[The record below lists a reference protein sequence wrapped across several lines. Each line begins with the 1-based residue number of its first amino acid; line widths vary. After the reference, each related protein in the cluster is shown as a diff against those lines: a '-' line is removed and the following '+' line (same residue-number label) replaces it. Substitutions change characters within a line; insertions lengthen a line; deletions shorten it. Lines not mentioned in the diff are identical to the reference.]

1 MGLHFEFA
9 TASKIV
15 FGNHTSGKLP
25 ELLDGM
31 GKRVLLVTG
40 KNAARHQPF
49 IDLLSEFGFSVTI
62 YQIISE
68 PTIEIIDGGV
78 NKAREE
84 HCEVVVGIGG
94 GSVIDGAKAIAAM
107 VPNPGELLDYL
118 EVIGRGKAL
127 SKEPLPYIAVST
139 TSGTGAEATKNA
151 VIKSKQKSV
160 KVSLRSSLM
169 YPDVALVDPVLTVSL
184 PQDITATTGT
194 DALTHLLE
202 TFVSNQA
209 NPFIDMYCREG
220 MKRISRSLVKVYTDG
235 TNLNAR
241 EDMSMASMLGGMALA
256 NVKLGAVH
264 GFAGPMGGMF
274 PVPHGAVCACL
285 LPAVME
291 MNIEVLT
298 DNKMHDQLFKFHE
311 VAQIL
316 TGSEKATA
324 TDGILW
330 VKELVK
336 VLKIPP
342 LSEFGVTQN
351 YFPELVDKAQ
361 KASSMKGNPVK
372 LDEKQLTTIL
382 DKSL

>member
-1 MGLHFEFA
+1 MGLNFEFA
-9 TASKIV
+9 TASRII
-15 FGNHTSGKLP
+15 FGNHVSDKLP
-25 ELLDGM
+25 ELLAGM

-40 KNAARHQPF
+40 KNSARHQPF
-49 IDLLSEFGFSVTI
+49 IDLLTGADFKVTL
-62 YQIISE
+62 YQIPSE
-68 PTIEIIDGGV
+68 PTIEIIDAGV
-78 NKAREE
+78 NAARKNQ
-84 HCEVVVGIGG
+84 CQIVVGIGG

-127 SKEPLPYIAVST
+127 SQAPLPCVAVPT
-139 TSGTGAEATKNA
+139 TSGTGAEVTKNS
-151 VIKSKQKSV
+151 VIKSTQHNV
-160 KVSLRSSLM
+160 KVSLRSNLM

-184 PQDITATTGT
+184 PKDITATTGT

-220 MKRISRSLVKVYTDG
+220 MKRISRSLVKAFNDG
-235 TNLNAR
+235 SDLEAR
-241 EDMSMASMLGGMALA
+241 ENMSIASMLGGMALA

-291 MNIEVLT
+291 MNIQVLT
-298 DNKMHDQLFKFHE
+298 GQKMEEKLFKYHE
-311 VAQIL
+311 VAKIL
-316 TGSEKATA
+316 TGTDNATV

-330 VKELVK
+330 VNEMVR
-336 VLKIPP
+336 VLEIPS
-342 LSEFGVTQN
+342 LSEFGVTQVH
-351 YFPELVDKAQ
+351 FTELVEKA
-361 KASSMKGNPVK
+361 KDASSMKGNPV
-372 LDEKQLTTIL
+372 LLSSEQLTTIL
-382 DKSL
+382 EMSL